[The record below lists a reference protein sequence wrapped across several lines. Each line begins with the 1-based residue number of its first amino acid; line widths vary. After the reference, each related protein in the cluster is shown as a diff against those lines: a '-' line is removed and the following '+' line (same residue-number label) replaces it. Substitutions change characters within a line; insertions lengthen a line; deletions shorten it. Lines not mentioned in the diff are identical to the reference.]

1 MSYQECLE
9 NAMRIRKVSSPDD
22 ECIHLA
28 KGLVKLKRGYDTHA
42 QKKRDRSAI
51 LILDTAPVV
60 EFKLVK
66 SSNICQSLTLKGKR
80 CTFKAVCGNY
90 CKKHNVKQDDMVL
103 GKKCVVGS

>member
-28 KGLVKLKRGYDTHA
+28 KGLMKLKRGYDAHA

-51 LILDTAPVV
+51 LIMDTKPII

-66 SSNICQSLTLKGKR
+66 STNICQSLTLKGKR

-90 CKKHNVKQDDMVL
+90 CKKHSLKQDDMVL
-103 GKKCVVGS
+103 GKKCVVSS